1 MGVNSLWDILGPT
14 ARTVR
19 LEALTRRKLAVDA
32 SIWIYQFLK
41 AVRDS
46 EGNTL
51 HQSHIVGFF
60 RRICKLLYFGILP
73 IFVFDGGAPALKRET
88 IQKRRERREG
98 KRESAIETAHR
109 LLAIHVQRQSKKRTI
124 TNDDEVTYLDDLSMT
139 HPQHVAAAPR
149 AKRFI
154 AKDEYHLPDLKK
166 IKVRDTDERL
176 MPEEEFNELA
186 GESFDVVDGIN
197 INEVDPK
204 SEEFSKLPMPTQYM
218 ILSHLRLK
226 SRLRLGYT
234 KEQLQQIFDDSM
246 DFSKFQIQQVQRRNF
261 FTQRLMDVSGMGDDG
276 NATRRIAG
284 EKDRKYTLMRTN
296 DGWALSLGEG
306 SENRPIEIEDQKDGL
321 YDNVELSTQIKDT
334 RTPPKKSTLKVF
346 AKPVKKQTQKQDLKK
361 YASQP
366 VAPQQPMKLEELSDS
381 DDDFEDIPLVDE
393 APHSEVKV
401 EMEEDPEQQEVEKA
415 LVASIYDQYKDEQPQ
430 DEGFSQGDLQ
440 KAIEESKKDL
450 FKMEDQIKESDM
462 QESTT
467 DLDFTSSVLFGPPV
481 SEASAPASSNT
492 VEVRDLPSK
501 VTESTSILGKK
512 EYNSPV
518 KIPKEFHPVIPQVTT
533 VTIDE
538 LPDDKSKETDIK
550 EIEAIIDSEDEKAEK
565 KRKNKMPDWFN
576 DKLDQQAYS
585 YKVAD
590 LPSREEIAQ
599 EDEEAGLISWN
610 DAKHMLDQQ
619 EEVED
624 DSEEVEITKVTF
636 PKNENEVVDLVED
649 TDTTKAEADKKSEL
663 EREPDNSGAIEATEP
678 KSSIHRSTE
687 EESITE
693 NLIPEEAS
701 LSNKNKTH
709 KPKQDFLDYEFIEDD
724 DKAINQQLASEYQDH
739 EDLKNQIKI
748 SSEIPLNSNTSV
760 TDEQLLQERLQKQKR
775 DAEEVTETMINDV
788 QELLRRFGIPFITA
802 PMEAEAQC
810 AELLKLGL
818 VDGIIT
824 DDSDCFLFGG
834 DRIYKNMFNQKQY
847 VECYMNSELQRN
859 LGLDQHKLIE
869 LGLLLGSDYTEG
881 IKGIGPVLAMEIL
894 AEFGNLVNFK
904 KWFDNAA
911 VGQIDSST
919 TLKKNLATRVKT
931 GKLFLP
937 PSFPDPIIFD
947 AYTTP
952 EVDSSKDP
960 IKWGIPDLD
969 QIRSFLMY
977 NVGWSQARV
986 DEVMVPLIRDMNKK
1000 AREGTQSTINEF
1012 FPVGHTQLRKD
1023 LKIGKRLK
1031 AAANKMNKQ

>member
-109 LLAIHVQRQSKKRTI
+109 LLAIHVQRQSKKRGI
-124 TNDDEVTYLDDLSMT
+124 TDDDVTYLDDLSMN
-139 HPQHVAAAPR
+139 HPQHVTSEPR

-226 SRLRLGYT
+226 SRLRLGYS

-261 FTQRLMDVSGMGDDG
+261 FTQRLMDISGMGDEG

-321 YDNVELSTQIKDT
+321 YDNVDLDTTIDKERQISSKPKLERVELKKPELK
-334 RTPPKKSTLKVF
+334 PPKL
-346 AKPVKKQTQKQDLKK
+346 ADIKK
-361 YASQP
+361 YASKPAVVQP
-366 VAPQQPMKLEELSDS
+366 EQLSDS
-381 DDDFEDIPLVDE
+381 EDDFEDIPLE
-393 APHSEVKV
+393 TNEIKV
-401 EMEEDPEQQEVEKA
+401 EVEADPEQDEIEQA
-415 LVASIYDQYKDEQPQ
+415 LVASIYDQYKDEKPL
-430 DEGFSQGDLQ
+430 DLGFSQGELE

-450 FKMEDQIKESDM
+450 FQLEDQINTEIGHGEEAENS
-462 QESTT
+462 E
-467 DLDFTSSVLFGPPV
+467 LDFGLSVLFAPV
-481 SEASAPASSNT
+481 EPQGGVTGVEKIRELAATIPETSLSRTTISRTSPTPNT
-492 VEVRDLPSK
+492 VPITSPRIAPPSLTSPPK
-501 VTESTSILGKK
+501 PSVT
-512 EYNSPV
+512 
-518 KIPKEFHPVIPQVTT
+518 H
-533 VTIDE
+533 VTIEDI
-538 LPDDKSKETDIK
+538 PDKSKESDIK
-550 EIEAIIDSEDEKAEK
+550 EIEAIIDSEDEKTEQ
-565 KRKNKMPDWFN
+565 KRKNKIPEWFN
-576 DKLDQQAYS
+576 DKLDQQAYN
-585 YKVAD
+585 YKPTD
-590 LPSREEIAQ
+590 LPSKEVAK

-610 DAKHMLDQQ
+610 DAKYILDQESDQ
-619 EEVED
+619 ESD
-624 DSEEVEITKVTF
+624 FEEVEITKVVMPGIIDLSEST
-636 PKNENEVVDLVED
+636 ENVED
-649 TDTTKAEADKKSEL
+649 DSVDVQTEKGERDETVTEATTIEPQTTTKA
-663 EREPDNSGAIEATEP
+663 TEKP
-678 KSSIHRSTE
+678 K
-687 EESITE
+687 
-693 NLIPEEAS
+693 
-701 LSNKNKTH
+701 

-724 DKAINQQLASEYQDH
+724 DKAINQQLVSEYQDH

-748 SSEIPLNSNTSV
+748 SLEIPLNSNTSV
-760 TDEQLLQERLQKQKR
+760 TDEQLLQERLHKQKR

-847 VECYMNSELQRN
+847 VECYMTSELQRN

-894 AEFGNLVNFK
+894 AEFGDLSKFK
-904 KWFDNAA
+904 KWFDDTAL
-911 VGQIDSST
+911 GQIDSST
-919 TLKKNLATRVKT
+919 SLKKNLTTRVKN

-937 PSFPDPIIFD
+937 PLFPDPIIFD
-947 AYTTP
+947 AYTSP

-1031 AAANKMNKQ
+1031 AAASKMNKQ